1 MEKERKNEEVGEAAC
16 QTSNDVVCPVCG
28 EKMVQRVAAKSTFF
42 KRIISCI
49 YDCPKCRKSLFVK
62 PNKK

>member
-1 MEKERKNEEVGEAAC
+1 MMNEEKKKELGGEAC
-16 QTSNDVVCPVCG
+16 QISNDVVCPECG
-28 EKMVQRVAAKSTFF
+28 EKMVQRVVAKSTLF